1 MLNTFKYDKEFIEN
15 KEIRAV
21 AHKNNDKSLFFIV
34 IPSFQYEI
42 LIVSWKIAKK

>member
-1 MLNTFKYDKEFIEN
+1 MLLEHE
-15 KEIRAV
+15 V
-21 AHKNNDKSLFFIV
+21 LQNNDKSLFFIV